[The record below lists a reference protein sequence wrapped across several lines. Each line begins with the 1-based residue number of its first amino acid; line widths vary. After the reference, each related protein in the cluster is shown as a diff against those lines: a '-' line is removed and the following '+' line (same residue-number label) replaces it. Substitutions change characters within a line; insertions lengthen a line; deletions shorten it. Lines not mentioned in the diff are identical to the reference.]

1 MTERLYYLDS
11 YLQTFGARVVSVGD
25 VGGRPSVVLDR
36 TAFYPT
42 SGGQPFD
49 TGTLGG
55 ARVVEV
61 FDREDG
67 AVVHVLEGILE
78 LSVAGTG
85 DSALEL
91 VSGRIDWPRRFEHM
105 QQHTGQHVLS
115 AAIDRVTGV
124 RTESFHLGTVSS
136 TIDLARELTLAEI
149 AAAEEL
155 ANAVIWE
162 DRPVQ
167 IRFVEAEDATAL
179 PLRKESA
186 RTGPLRI
193 IEVDDFDVSACG
205 GTHVSRTGA
214 IGIITISGWERL
226 RGGTRLEFHCGI
238 RALRAER
245 QLRDTVAASSRLL
258 STAADDLPRGIE
270 RVQEDGR
277 DLRRRV
283 KDLEARLAGYEA
295 DAIAARAVDLHGFRA
310 VAEAV
315 PDADM
320 NAIKTIAQS
329 VAARPGHAAV
339 LLTASSPASVV
350 ISRAADV
357 PLDAARVLKQLIAQ
371 FGGKGGG
378 RPELAQGGGLAAS
391 TDEILAAARQLLN
404 PSDR

>member
-1 MTERLYYLDS
+1 MSERLYYTDPHLKEF
-11 YLQTFGARVVSVGD
+11 QAQVVSVRN
-25 VGGRPSVVLDR
+25 VAGRSGVVLDR
-36 TAFYPT
+36 TAFYPS

-49 TGTLGG
+49 TGTIGDC
-55 ARVVEV
+55 RVVDVIDDES
-61 FDREDG
+61 E
-67 AVVHVLEGILE
+67 VVHVLEAG
-78 LSVAGTG
+78 SVAGT
-85 DSALEL
+85 
-91 VSGRIDWPRRFEHM
+91 VTGRIDWPRRFEHM

-115 AAIDRVTGV
+115 AAIDRVAAV

-167 IRFVEAEDATAL
+167 IRFVEAEEATAL
-179 PLRKESA
+179 QLRKESA
-186 RTGPLRI
+186 RTGTLRI
-193 IEVDDFDVSACG
+193 IEVDGFDVSACG

-238 RALRAER
+238 RALRAQR

-283 KDLEARLAGYEA
+283 KDLETRLAGYEA
-295 DAIAARAVDLHGFRA
+295 DAIAARAADLHGFRA
-310 VAEAV
+310 VVEAV

-329 VAARPGHAAV
+329 VAARPGHVAV
-339 LLTASSPASVV
+339 LLTASSPTSVV
-350 ISRAADV
+350 VSRAADV

-378 RPELAQGGGLAAS
+378 RPELAQGGGLTAR
-391 TDEILAAARQLLN
+391 TDEILATARQAL
-404 PSDR
+404 SSSIEARD